1 MRAFFRRLPYSA
13 PRMMRG
19 AFHRMAMILAA
30 AGAAAML
37 AAPGAAQETEAPDDS
52 PEALYQSGMSRFVAG
67 DYENSVQYLEQL
79 VKVFGQEPEL
89 RTQIDLAMYARA
101 CALYNL
107 ARHADAIK
115 AFEEYIAQFPESK
128 FADEAM
134 FRIGS
139 AQQQLEEYEPAVA
152 AYQKL
157 RSAYPRS
164 GYSEDAMFQVGICRL
179 IQEQS
184 ALASAA
190 FKDFMRLYP
199 ESPLWGQAGAFCARA
214 LFDEGGKEKVVESIA
229 MLETIE
235 KRPRTWSVISYCNF
249 LAFEIGD
256 FMFDDTEYELA
267 LKAYRR
273 VKTRKALLGHQQ
285 GYMRALEAQ
294 LASLQSAR
302 SSPRDIRSR
311 FQEERRLSGDLA
323 QAKEMA
329 AKLEALPDYDAN
341 LYHRIGRCFFN
352 VDRYWEARTAFTRVV
367 AIAQDETVRE
377 AGHFDL
383 ILAISRLRRFED
395 LVIEADHYLSIYDPQ
410 GKWE

>member
-1 MRAFFRRLPYSA
+1 
-13 PRMMRG
+13 MMRSG
-19 AFHRMAMILAA
+19 FQRMAWRAAVACAAALLAA
-30 AGAAAML
+30 TAGAQQ
-37 AAPGAAQETEAPDDS
+37 PEGPDDS

-67 DYENSVQYLEQL
+67 DFESSVTFLEQL

-89 RTQIDLAMYARA
+89 RTQIDLAMYAYA

-107 ARHADAIK
+107 GRYADAIK
-115 AFEEYIAQFPESK
+115 AFEAYIAQYPESK
-128 FADEAM
+128 YADEAA

-139 AQQQLEEYEPAVA
+139 AQQQLEEYDAAIA

-157 RSAYPRS
+157 RSTYPRS
-164 GYSEDAMFQVGICRL
+164 LYGEDALYQIGVCRL
-179 IQEQS
+179 VQEHS
-184 ALASAA
+184 ALAAAA
-190 FKDFMRLYP
+190 FQDFMQLYP
-199 ESPLWGQAGAFCARA
+199 SSALWGQAGAFAARA
-214 LFDEGGKEKVVESIA
+214 LFDDGKGADAIA

-235 KRPRTWSVISYCNF
+235 KRPRSWSVVSYCNF

-256 FMFDDTEYELA
+256 YMFDDTEYETA

-273 VKTRKALLGHQQ
+273 VKTRKALLSHQQ
-285 GYMRALEAQ
+285 AYVRSLEAS
-294 LASLQSAR
+294 LAALQSAR
-302 SSPRDIRSR
+302 ANPRDLMAR
-311 FQEERRLSGDLA
+311 FQRERRLSSDLA
-323 QAKEMA
+323 QAREMS

-383 ILAISRLRRFED
+383 ILSISRLRRFED
-395 LVIEADHYLSIYDPQ
+395 LVIEADSYLSTYDPT

>member
-1 MRAFFRRLPYSA
+1 MVMTP
-13 PRMMRG
+13 
-19 AFHRMAMILAA
+19 MIRDLKRWMTACCAA
-30 AGAAAML
+30 AWTAAL
-37 AAPGAAQETEAPDDS
+37 CITPVQAQEEAPDDS
-52 PEALYQSGMSRFVAG
+52 PQALYQSGMTRFIAG
-67 DYENSVQYLEQL
+67 NYEQSLEFLDQM
-79 VKVFGQEPEL
+79 VKVFGKEPEL

-107 ARHADAIK
+107 GRHADAIK
-115 AFEEYIAQFPESK
+115 AFDEYITEFPESK

-139 AQQQLEEYEPAVA
+139 AQQQLEEYAAAVA

-157 RSAYPRS
+157 RSSHPRS
-164 GYSEDAMFQVGICRL
+164 PFSEDALFQIGVCHL
-179 IQEQS
+179 IEESS
-184 ALASAA
+184 ALAAAA
-190 FKDFMRLYP
+190 FKDFMQLYP
-199 ESPLWGQAGAFCARA
+199 DSPLWGQAGAFAARG
-214 LFDEGGKEKVVESIA
+214 LFDDGKAAEAIT

-235 KRPRTWSVISYCNF
+235 QRPRSWSVISYCNF
-249 LAFEIGD
+249 LAFELGD

-273 VKTRKALLGHQQ
+273 VKTRKALLSHQQ
-285 GYMRALEAQ
+285 SYVAALEAR
-294 LASLQSAR
+294 LKTIQSAR
-302 SSPRDIRSR
+302 ATIRDLKSR
-311 FQEERRLSGDLA
+311 FQEERRLSSDLA

-352 VDRYWEARTAFTRVV
+352 TDRYWEARVAFTRVV
-367 AIAQDETVRE
+367 AIAQDPAVKE

-383 ILAISRLRRFED
+383 ILSISRLRRFED
-395 LVIEADHYLSIYDPQ
+395 LVIEADHYLATYDPK

>member
-1 MRAFFRRLPYSA
+1 
-13 PRMMRG
+13 MMRLSQTGRIAACAWLG
-19 AFHRMAMILAA
+19 ALLL
-30 AGAAAML
+30 GAAPL
-37 AAPGAAQETEAPDDS
+37 GAQETQAPDDS

-67 DYENSVQYLEQL
+67 NYEQSVEFLSQL
-79 VKVFGQEPEL
+79 VKVFGNEPEL
-89 RTQIDLAMYARA
+89 RTQMDLAMYAVA

-107 ARHADAIK
+107 GRHAEAIK
-115 AFEEYIAQFPESK
+115 AFEAYVAQYPESK
-128 FADEAM
+128 FADEAG

-164 GYSEDAMFQVGICRL
+164 AYAEDALYQIGIIRL

-184 ALASAA
+184 ALAAAA
-190 FKDFMRLYP
+190 FQDFLNLYP

-214 LFDEGGKEKVVESIA
+214 LFDTGKGVEAIA
-229 MLETIE
+229 MLEAIE
-235 KRPRTWSVISYCNF
+235 KHPRSWSVISYCNF

-256 FMFDDTEYELA
+256 FLFDDTEYDLA

-273 VKTRKALLGHQQ
+273 VKPRQAILRHQQ
-285 GYMRALEAQ
+285 NDLRALEAR
-294 LASLQSAR
+294 LAALQSAR
-302 SSPRDIRSR
+302 PNPRDIRSR
-311 FQEERRLSGDLA
+311 FQEERRLAGGLA

-352 VDRYWEARTAFTRVV
+352 TDRYWESRAAFTRVV
-367 AIAQDETVRE
+367 AIAQDEAVRE

-383 ILAISRLRRFED
+383 ILAISRLRRFDD
-395 LVIEADHYLSIYDPQ
+395 LVIEADHYLATYDPE

>member
-1 MRAFFRRLPYSA
+1 MRAFFQMPPYA
-13 PRMMRG
+13 LLRMMRLFKKH
-19 AFHRMAMILAA
+19 AALLLAA
-30 AGAAAML
+30 AVL
-37 AAPGAAQETEAPDDS
+37 AAPGAAAVWAQETEAPDDS
-52 PEALYQSGMSRFVAG
+52 PEALYQSGMSRFIAG
-67 DYENSVQYLEQL
+67 DYENSVQFLEQL
-79 VKVFGQEPEL
+79 VKVFGKEPEL

-107 ARHADAIK
+107 GRSADAIK
-115 AFEEYIAQFPESK
+115 AFEEYIAQYPESK

-139 AQQQLEEYEPAVA
+139 AQQQLEEYELAVA

-164 GYSEDAMFQVGICRL
+164 AYAEDALYQVGICRL
-179 IQEQS
+179 IQEQNP
-184 ALASAA
+184 LASAT
-190 FKDFMRLYP
+190 FKDFMQLYP
-199 ESPLWGQAGAFCARA
+199 ESPLWGQAGAFAARA
-214 LFDEGGKEKVVESIA
+214 LFDEGGKEKVIEAIT

-235 KRPRTWSVISYCNF
+235 KRPRSWSVVSYCNF

-256 FMFDDTEYELA
+256 FMFDDTEYDLA

-273 VKTRKALLGHQQ
+273 VKTRKALLAHQQ
-285 GYMRALEAQ
+285 DYVRALEDN
-294 LASLQSAR
+294 LKFLQSAR
-302 SSPRDIRSR
+302 PSTRDLRSR
-311 FQEERRLSGDLA
+311 FQEERRLSSDLA
-323 QAKEMA
+323 QAKEMS

-352 VDRYWEARTAFTRVV
+352 TDRYWEARTAFTRVV
-367 AIAQDETVRE
+367 AIATDETVRE

-383 ILAISRLRRFED
+383 ILAISRLRRFDD
-395 LVIEADHYLSIYDPQ
+395 LVIEADHYLSTYDPT

>member
-1 MRAFFRRLPYSA
+1 MRSTIQRLAVFWAAAF
-13 PRMMRG
+13 
-19 AFHRMAMILAA
+19 LAA
-30 AGAAAML
+30 TAGA
-37 AAPGAAQETEAPDDS
+37 QKTEAPDDS

-67 DYENSVQYLEQL
+67 NYEQSVEFLEQL
-79 VKVFGQEPEL
+79 VKVFGKEPEL
-89 RTQIDLAMYARA
+89 RQQIDLAMYARA

-107 ARHADAIK
+107 GRSADAIK
-115 AFEEYIAQFPESK
+115 AFEEYIAQYPESK
-128 FADEAM
+128 FADEAV

-139 AQQQLEEYEPAVA
+139 AQQQLGEYDPAVA

-164 GYSEDAMFQVGICRL
+164 AYAEDALYQVGICRL
-179 IQEQS
+179 IQESS

-190 FKDFMRLYP
+190 FKDFMALYP
-199 ESPLWGQAGAFCARA
+199 GSPLWGQAGAFCARA
-214 LFDEGGKEKVVESIA
+214 LFDEGKAAEAIA
-229 MLETIE
+229 MLEAIE

-256 FMFDDTEYELA
+256 FMFDDTDYEAA

-273 VKTRKALLGHQQ
+273 VKPRKALLGHMQDYQ
-285 GYMRALEAQ
+285 RSIEAA
-294 LASLQSAR
+294 LASLQSVR
-302 SSPRDIRSR
+302 LNPRDVRSR
-311 FQEERRLSGDLA
+311 FQEERRLAADLA
-323 QAKEMA
+323 QAKEMS

-352 VDRYWEARTAFTRVV
+352 TDRYWEARAAFTRVV

-383 ILAISRLRRFED
+383 ILAVSRLRRFDD
-395 LVIEADHYLSIYDPQ
+395 LVIEADHYLSLYDPK